1 MIYPL
6 VRELAD
12 DGIAIRLTCRVL
24 KFSFQ
29 GYYKWLKRPLSAR
42 DYENAYLTNA
52 LVDAHR
58 SDPAFGYRF
67 LADELA
73 GQGHLVSER
82 RIWRLCSQ
90 AALWSS
96 FVKKSRSSKRPG
108 VPVHDDLVM
117 RNFSANSANQL
128 WFTDITEH
136 PTKSGKLYMCSL
148 EDAFS
153 GKIVG
158 YSIGDRMT
166 SALAV
171 SALHSAITLRSP
183 KGTICHSDRGSQF
196 RSGAFVRTLKNNGL
210 RGSMGR
216 VGAAGDNARMES
228 FHSLLQNNVLDSK
241 KWESQEELRMAI
253 VKWIEG
259 TYHRRRR
266 KRSLGKMTPVEYEVA
281 HEAVDK
287 ELLVA

>member
-6 VRELAD
+6 VRELAA

-24 KFSFQ
+24 KFSPQ
-29 GYYKWLKRPLSAR
+29 GYFRWARRPISDR

-52 LVDAHR
+52 LIDAHR
-58 SDPAFGYRF
+58 KDPAYGYRF
-67 LADELA
+67 LADELERKGKA
-73 GQGHLVSER
+73 IGER

-90 AALWSS
+90 ALIWAS
-96 FVKKSRSSKRPG
+96 FVKKSRSNKIPG
-108 VPVHDDLVM
+108 PAVHDDLVL
-117 RNFSANSANQL
+117 RKFSATKANQL
-128 WFTDITEH
+128 CFTDITEH

-153 GKIVG
+153 GRIVG
-158 YSIGDRMT
+158 YSIGNRMT
-166 SALAV
+166 AALAV
-171 SALHSAITLRSP
+171 GALANAITLRKP
-183 KGTICHSDRGSQF
+183 EGTICHSDRGSQF
-196 RSGAFVRTLKNNGL
+196 RSGAFVRTLKNNSL

-216 VGAAGDNARMES
+216 VAAAGDTARIES

-241 KWESQEELRMAI
+241 KWESQEELRIAT
-253 VKWIEG
+253 VTWIER

-266 KRSLGKMTPVEYEVA
+266 KRGLGKMTPVKYEVA
-281 HEAVDK
+281 VEAVDK

>member
-12 DGIAIRLTCRVL
+12 DGFSVRLTCRVL
-24 KFSFQ
+24 KFSPQ
-29 GYYKWLKRPLSAR
+29 GYYRWARRPISYR

-58 SDPAFGYRF
+58 SDPTFGYRF
-67 LADELA
+67 LSDELERKGMA
-73 GQGHLVSER
+73 TGER
-82 RIWRLCSQ
+82 RVWRLCSQ
-90 AALWSS
+90 ALIWAS
-96 FVKKSRSSKRPG
+96 FVKKPRSSKRPG
-108 VPVHDDLVM
+108 PPVHDDLVL
-117 RNFSANSANQL
+117 RNFSATRANQL

-136 PTKSGKLYMCSL
+136 PTKSGKLYMASL

-153 GKIVG
+153 GRIVG
-158 YSIGDRMT
+158 YSIGPRMT
-166 SALAV
+166 SGLALL
-171 SALHSAITLRSP
+171 ALHNAITLRKP

-196 RSGAFVRTLKNNGL
+196 RSGAFLRTLKNNGL

-216 VGAAGDNARMES
+216 VAAAGDNARIES

-241 KWESQEELRMAI
+241 KWESQEELRIAI
-253 VKWIEG
+253 VHWIEG

-281 HEAVDK
+281 AEVLDK

>member
-6 VRELAD
+6 VRELAY
-12 DGIAIRLTCRVL
+12 DGFSIRLTCRVL
-24 KFSFQ
+24 KFSPQ
-29 GYYKWLKRPLSAR
+29 GYYRWLKRPFPAR

-52 LVDAHR
+52 LVGAHR
-58 SDPAFGYRF
+58 KDPAFGYRF
-67 LADELA
+67 LSDELERNGMA
-73 GQGHLVSER
+73 IGER
-82 RIWRLCSQ
+82 RVWRLCSQ
-90 AALWSS
+90 ALIWAS
-96 FVKKSRSSKRPG
+96 FVKKPRYTKKPG
-108 VPVHDDLVM
+108 PPVHGDLVL
-117 RNFSANSANQL
+117 RNFSAARANQL

-136 PTKSGKLYMCSL
+136 PTKNGKLYMCSL

-158 YSIGDRMT
+158 YSIGPRMT
-166 SALAV
+166 SGLALSV
-171 SALHSAITLRSP
+171 LHSAIILRRP
-183 KGTICHSDRGSQF
+183 KGTICHSDRESQF
-196 RSGAFVRTLKNNGL
+196 RSGAFTRTLKNNGL

-216 VGAAGDNARMES
+216 VAAAGDNARIES

-241 KWESQEELRMAI
+241 KWESQEELRIAI
-253 VKWIEG
+253 VHWIEK

-281 HEAVDK
+281 HEVLDK

>member
-12 DGIAIRLTCRVL
+12 DGLPVRLTCRVL
-24 KFSFQ
+24 KFSPQ
-29 GYYKWLKRPLSAR
+29 GYYRWARRPISRR

-58 SDPAFGYRF
+58 KYPAFGYRF
-67 LADELA
+67 LADELERK
-73 GQGHLVSER
+73 GKVTGER
-82 RIWRLCSQ
+82 RIWRLCSE
-90 AALWSS
+90 AGLWAS
-96 FVKKSRSSKRPG
+96 FVKKARSSKKPG
-108 VPVHDDLVM
+108 PPVHDDLVL
-117 RNFSANSANQL
+117 RKFSAKRANQL

-136 PTKSGKLYMCSL
+136 PTKNGKLYLCSL

-153 GKIVG
+153 GRIVG
-158 YSIGDRMT
+158 YSIGPRMT
-166 SALAV
+166 SGLAV
-171 SALHSAITLRSP
+171 AALHSAITLRRP
-183 KGTICHSDRGSQF
+183 EGTICHSDRGSQF
-196 RSGAFVRTLKNNGL
+196 RSGAFTRILKNNGL

-216 VGAAGDNARMES
+216 VAAAGDNARMES

-241 KWESQEELRMAI
+241 KWESQEELRIAI
-253 VKWIEG
+253 VHWIEG

-266 KRSLGKMTPVEYEVA
+266 KRSLGRMTPVEYEAA
-281 HEAVDK
+281 HEMLDK

>member
-6 VRELAD
+6 VRELAA

-24 KFSFQ
+24 GFSSQ
-29 GYYKWLKRPLSAR
+29 GYYRWLKRPVSAR

-67 LADELA
+67 LEDELVQ
-73 GQGHLVSER
+73 QGHLVSER
-82 RIWRLCSQ
+82 RIWRLCSE
-90 AALWSS
+90 ALLWAS
-96 FVKKSRSSKRPG
+96 FARKSRSSKRSGPA
-108 VPVHDDLVM
+108 VHDDLVL
-117 RNFSANSANQL
+117 RNFSAKRANQL
-128 WFTDITEH
+128 WFIDITEH
-136 PTKSGKLYMCSL
+136 PTKNGKLYLCSL

-153 GKIVG
+153 SKIVG

-166 SALAV
+166 SGLAV
-171 SALHSAITLRSP
+171 SALRNAITRRRP

-196 RSGAFVRTLKNNGL
+196 RSGAFTRTLKNNGL

-241 KWESQEELRMAI
+241 KWESQEELRIAI
-253 VKWIEG
+253 VHWIEG

-266 KRSLGKMTPVEYEVA
+266 KRSLGKMTPIEYEVA
-281 HEAVDK
+281 AEVVDK

>member
-6 VRELAD
+6 VRELAA

-24 KFSFQ
+24 KFSPQ
-29 GYYKWLKRPLSAR
+29 GYYKWLNRPVSAR
-42 DYENAYLTNA
+42 DYENAHITNA

-67 LADELA
+67 LADELIQ
-73 GQGHLVSER
+73 QGHLISER
-82 RIWRLCSQ
+82 RVWRLCSQ
-90 AALWSS
+90 ALLWSS

-108 VPVHDDLVM
+108 AAVHDDLVL
-117 RNFSANSANQL
+117 RNFSANKANQL

-153 GKIVG
+153 GRIVG

-166 SALAV
+166 SELAV
-171 SALHSAITLRSP
+171 SALHSAITLRRP

-196 RSGAFVRTLKNNGL
+196 RSGDFVRTLKNNGL

-241 KWESQEELRMAI
+241 KWESQEELRIAI
-253 VKWIEG
+253 VQWIEG
-259 TYHRRRR
+259 IYHRRRR

-281 HEAVDK
+281 AEAIDK

>member
-12 DGIAIRLTCRVL
+12 DGFSVRLTCQVL
-24 KFSFQ
+24 KFSPQ
-29 GYYKWLKRPLSAR
+29 GYYRWARRPISHR

-58 SDPAFGYRF
+58 KYPAFGYRF
-67 LADELA
+67 LADELEA
-73 GQGHLVSER
+73 KGKAIGER
-82 RIWRLCSQ
+82 RVWRLCSQ
-90 AALWSS
+90 AALWAS
-96 FVKKSRSSKRPG
+96 FVKKSRSNKIPG
-108 VPVHDDLVM
+108 PAVHDDLVL
-117 RNFSANSANQL
+117 RKFNASRPNQL

-136 PTKSGKLYMCSL
+136 PTKNRKLYMCSL

-153 GKIVG
+153 GRIVG
-158 YSIGDRMT
+158 YSIGPRMT
-166 SALAV
+166 SGLALSALAN
-171 SALHSAITLRSP
+171 AITLPRP

-196 RSGAFVRTLKNNGL
+196 RSGAFTRTLKNNGL

-216 VGAAGDNARMES
+216 VGAVGDNARLES

-241 KWESQEELRMAI
+241 KWESQEELRIAI
-253 VKWIEG
+253 VTWIEG

-266 KRSLGKMTPVEYEVA
+266 KRSLGKMTPVEYEA
-281 HEAVDK
+281 ANEMLDK